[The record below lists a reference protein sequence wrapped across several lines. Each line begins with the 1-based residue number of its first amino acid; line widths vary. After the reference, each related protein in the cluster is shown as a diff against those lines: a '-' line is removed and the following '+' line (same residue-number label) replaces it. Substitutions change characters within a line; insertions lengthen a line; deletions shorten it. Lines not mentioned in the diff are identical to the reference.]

1 MEKSDII
8 KYYEGLLDKC
18 HEVILKKRD

>member
-8 KYYEGLLDKC
+8 KYYEELLDKC